1 MQCTEHPSVE
11 TELACGK
18 CETPICPRCLYH
30 TPVGARCRSCA
41 NIRRLP
47 MYNLSAG
54 HLLRGLGAALV
65 SGTVLGVVLGE
76 LLIHGFDI
84 ARSVGHRWEI
94 RRQHAALVIAAPKLK
109 SGRAIQVITGPA
121 KGQTFRS
128 MTAAMEAATAHQR
141 RQLGSGKSKKG
152 LPSSGWKFWQAPE
165 AARMS
170 A

>member
-65 SGTVLGVVLGE
+65 SGTVLGVVWGTVLLPFSLLFFFGLAIGAGVGYVVGE
-76 LLIHGFDI
+76 AVSMAANRKIGLPLQVMAAAGVVLAYLVRSAILISAVRHIDVIDI
-84 ARSVGHRWEI
+84 AIDDVFGYI
-94 RRQHAALVIAAPKLK
+94 AVI
-109 SGRAIQVITGPA
+109 
-121 KGQTFRS
+121 
-128 MTAAMEAATAHQR
+128 
-141 RQLGSGKSKKG
+141 LGVVVAVNR
-152 LPSSGWKFWQAPE
+152 L
-165 AARMS
+165 R
-170 A
+170 